1 MKKFVVFF
9 AVMVMAAACA
19 TPTNNTATG
28 PNVNSNVNANV
39 ATETKSTGPL
49 SEADAIAKEKATWD
63 LIKKKD
69 WTGFADML
77 ASDYIELGGD
87 AVYDKNGLL
96 TFVKDLDVTDV
107 EFSDWK
113 SIPIDADATI
123 LTYSLNLKGTHKGQ
137 AMPAGPYRATAAW
150 VNRAGKWVALYYQE
164 TLAKAAP
171 SPAPSASASPQTKPA
186 ASPQTRPAASPTAQ
200 MAAGPDAEQ
209 NEKMVWDAIKSKNS
223 DAFASFL
230 APDFIEVE
238 ADGVYDKAA
247 SVKGVSTFDAS
258 KVVLSDWKTVKID
271 NDAALVTY
279 TLKLPPPIGAER
291 HATIWASRG
300 GKWLALLHQ
309 GTPASTAPKMA
320 ASPAPKVAASPTPK
334 SK

>member
-9 AVMVMAAACA
+9 AVIVMAAACA

-28 PNVNSNVNANV
+28 PNANANVNANV

-49 SEADAIAKEKATWD
+49 SEADAIAKEKAAWD
-63 LIKKKD
+63 AIKKQD
-69 WTGFADML
+69 WTGFADMM
-77 ASDYIELGGD
+77 ASDYIEIGNEG
-87 AVYDKNGLL
+87 VYDKNGLL
-96 TFVKDLDVTDV
+96 TFIKDLDVTDV

-137 AMPAGPYRATAAW
+137 PMPAGPYRATAAW

-171 SPAPSASASPQTKPA
+171 SPAPSASASPQMKPGASPQMKPA
-186 ASPQTRPAASPTAQ
+186 ASPAL
-200 MAAGPDAEQ
+200 AGSDPEA

-223 DAFASFL
+223 DAFASYL
-230 APDFIEVE
+230 APEFIEVE

-247 SVKGVSTFDAS
+247 SVKSITMFDAS

-279 TLKLPPPIGAER
+279 MIKLPAPIGAER

-300 GKWLALLHQ
+300 GKWQALFHQ

-320 ASPAPKVAASPTPK
+320 ASPSPKMAASPTPK
-334 SK
+334 K